1 MNKILG
7 FIFGILLVCNVFAQ
21 EKNLAALK
29 INTPIKI
36 DGILDEAVWQQA
48 AIADSF
54 IVNFP
59 TFGEPAKQKTQVRV
73 LYSDQAVFIGA
84 RTC

>member
-7 FIFGILLVCNVFAQ
+7 LILAVLLVTNVVAQ

-59 TFGEPAKQKTQVRV
+59 TFGIPAKQKTEVRV
-73 LYSDQAVFIGA
+73 ICINVYYYYGCSY
-84 RTC
+84 